1 MQRSV
6 REKRKRN
13 RSLYEEGKVFTR
25 KIEVFTRKIE
35 VFTDDFDE

>member
-6 REKRKRN
+6 REKGR
-13 RSLYEEGKVFTR
+13 EVEVFTG
-25 KIEVFTRKIE
+25 KIEVVTRKIE